1 MEISLFTARNLIYAL
16 VAFVGL
22 LIVFSAVR
30 IMMAR
35 KRLQEN
41 NRSRTAQRDLSRASD
56 AAEPNN
62 QLYIGNL
69 PFSAREDDVE
79 AFFEHYGE
87 VESVRIIRDRRS
99 RRSKGFGFVTY
110 VDTLSATQAL
120 ELNQEDFCGRALIVR
135 FAKKR

>member
-22 LIVFSAVR
+22 LILFSAVR

-35 KRLQEN
+35 KRFQES

-56 AAEPNN
+56 AVEPNK

-69 PFSAREDDVE
+69 PFSAREADVE

-120 ELNQEDFCGRALIVR
+120 ELNQEDFRGRALIVR

>member
-1 MEISLFTARNLIYAL
+1 MEISLFTARNIIYVL
-16 VAFVGL
+16 VAFIGL
-22 LIVFSAVR
+22 LILFSAVR

-41 NRSRTAQRDLSRASD
+41 RRSMSAKRDHTRASD
-56 AAEPNN
+56 SVEPNN

-69 PFSAREDDVE
+69 PFSVREADVE

-87 VESVRIIRDRRS
+87 VESVRIIR

-110 VDTLSATQAL
+110 VDTMSATQAL
-120 ELNQEDFCGRALIVR
+120 ELNQEDFRGRALIVR

>member
-1 MEISLFTARNLIYAL
+1 MEISLFTARNIIYVL
-16 VAFVGL
+16 VAFIGL
-22 LIVFSAVR
+22 LILFSAVR

-41 NRSRTAQRDLSRASD
+41 RRSMSAKRDHTRASD
-56 AAEPNN
+56 SVEPNN

-69 PFSAREDDVE
+69 PFSVREADVE

-110 VDTLSATQAL
+110 VDTMSATQAL
-120 ELNQEDFCGRALIVR
+120 ELNQEDFRGRALIVR